1 MSFAH
6 LMAGQV
12 GRSVRVVAGLA
23 LIIAGLVL
31 GSAGGYVLESGAE
44 LVVQRGAHIEHVVGE
59 VPVSDRCN
67 CRSDRKAPSASRA
80 SPIVARPPRRSLPNT
95 LVLRQLA
102 SISMRRCRQEDD
114 TRC

>member
-44 LVVQRGAHIEHVVGE
+44 LVVQRGAHI
-59 VPVSDRCN
+59 
-67 CRSDRKAPSASRA
+67 
-80 SPIVARPPRRSLPNT
+80 
-95 LVLRQLA
+95 
-102 SISMRRCRQEDD
+102 
-114 TRC
+114 